1 MTSPIARFPVERDEA
16 SARFF
21 DATRDGRF
29 LLRRAG
35 DGTYFGPGVRSD
47 PRDPA
52 APLVWSEASGRG
64 KLVAWIVGRARPD
77 DSGSQ
82 AVVSLGGLI
91 ALDEG
96 PWILA
101 PLECDDLTELRAGT
115 RVAATYPMPTRG
127 EVLPVF
133 ITT

>member
-1 MTSPIARFPVERDEA
+1 MSSIRRFPVERDAA
-16 SARFF
+16 SAPFF
-21 DATRDGRF
+21 DAARDGRL

-35 DGTYFGPGVRSD
+35 DGTYFGPGVRWD

-52 APLVWSEASGRG
+52 EALEWSGASGDG
-64 KLVAWIVGRARPD
+64 ELVTWIVGRARPD

-101 PLECDDLTELRAGT
+101 PLECGDVSELHAGA
-115 RVAATYPMPTRG
+115 RVFATYPTPDRG

-133 ITT
+133 VTT